1 MYNFFDSLLEN
12 PIIAAVTQLDHL
24 NSAIQSPCENI
35 FLLTGNIFN
44 LKEIAHRVQS
54 KYKGIYICVDYID
67 GFSKDTWGLEYIVTK
82 IKPNGIITSK
92 KNLIKL
98 AKDFGSF
105 TIYRQQVFDS
115 TSLNETIKTVKT
127 TRPHVVE
134 ILPGIIPRVI
144 KQVYEETKIP
154 VVASGLIMDRDDVLR
169 SIESGA
175 IGIASS
181 REHIWNI
188 MDKRER

>member
-1 MYNFFDSLLEN
+1 LYNFFDSLLEN

-82 IKPNGIITSK
+82 IRPNGIITSK

-134 ILPGIIPRVI
+134 ILPGIIPRII

-154 VVASGLIMDRDDVLR
+154 VVASGLIMNKDDVLR

-181 REHIWNI
+181 KEHIWNI
-188 MDKRER
+188 YG